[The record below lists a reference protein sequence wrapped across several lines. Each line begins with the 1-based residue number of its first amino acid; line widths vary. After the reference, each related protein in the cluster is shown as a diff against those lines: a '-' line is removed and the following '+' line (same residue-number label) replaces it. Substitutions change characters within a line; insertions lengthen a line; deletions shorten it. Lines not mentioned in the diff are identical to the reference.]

1 MNFENV
7 IIGKSIIEPWKLL
20 AINQED
26 WENTEKEKTLFTD
39 KRFLP
44 HIMKDIGMVNS
55 ISEIKRNQPNL
66 FIQLDTLDFLIVK
79 WGKKKAFIIVGE

>member
-1 MNFENV
+1 MNFENI
-7 IIGKSIIEPWKLL
+7 IIGKPLIEPWELL
-20 AINQED
+20 AVDKED
-26 WENTEKEKTLFTD
+26 WENIEKEKTLFTD

-66 FIQLDTLDFLIVK
+66 FISLDNLDFLIIK

>member
-1 MNFENV
+1 MNFENI
-7 IIGKSIIEPWKLL
+7 IIGKPLVDPWKLL

-44 HIMKDIGMVNS
+44 HIMKEIDMVKS
-55 ISEIKRNQPNL
+55 VSEVKRNQPNL
-66 FIQLDTLDFLIVK
+66 FISLDNLDFLIIK

>member
-7 IIGKSIIEPWKLL
+7 IIGKPLIEPWELL
-20 AINQED
+20 AIDKED

-44 HIMKDIGMVNS
+44 HIMKDIRMVNS

-66 FIQLDTLDFLIVK
+66 FISLDNLDFLIIK
-79 WGKKKAFIIVGE
+79 WGKKKVFIIVGE